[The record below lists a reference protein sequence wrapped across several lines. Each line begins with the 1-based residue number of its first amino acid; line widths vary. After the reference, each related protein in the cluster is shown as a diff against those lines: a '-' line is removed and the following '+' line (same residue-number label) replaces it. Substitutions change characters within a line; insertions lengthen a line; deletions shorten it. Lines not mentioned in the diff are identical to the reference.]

1 MAVASFAPTA
11 TAFLT
16 ALPTVST
23 NIALPA
29 TGSPTIAY
37 VTNTDD
43 FWIYVSLGTSSV
55 TASETTSIPIPP
67 RGQLPLT
74 IGTNTY
80 IAAISLEKPVGVNI
94 TVGN

>member
-1 MAVASFAPTA
+1 MAVASFGPTA
-11 TAFLT
+11 TTFLT

-23 NIALPA
+23 AIILPT
-29 TGSPTIAY
+29 TGTPTIAY

-43 FWIYVSLGTSSV
+43 FWIYVSLGNSSV
-55 TASETTSIPIPP
+55 SASETTSMPIPP

-80 IAAISLEKPVGVNI
+80 LAAISLDKPVGVNI